1 MALKLYNTLTR
12 KIEVFKPIGKNIVKI
27 YSCGPTV
34 YDFAHIGNF
43 RAYICSDIL
52 VRYLEYKGFKVNQ
65 VMNITDVDDKTIKG
79 SRKEKVSLDE
89 FTKKYKKAFFEDLEA
104 LNIRKADIYPEAT
117 KTIKE
122 MVKIVKTLLDKGYAY
137 KGEDGSIY
145 FSVKN
150 FKDYGKLA
158 HIKTK
163 DLKAGARVK
172 QDEYDKEQA
181 NDFALWKAWDKDDG
195 DVFWETEIG
204 KGRPGWHIECSAM
217 SMKDLGPTFDIHTG
231 GIDLVF
237 PHHQNEIAQS
247 EAATG
252 KKFVNYWVHNEWL
265 LVDGKKM
272 SKSLGNFFTLRDL
285 LKKGYKQRAIR
296 YLLMSAHYRTQLN
309 FTEEAV
315 EASENAVQRLLDFV
329 TKLRE
334 LKARSDAKENSK
346 IPEMISSAREKFEA
360 AMDNDLN
367 IADALAAVFDFVKDI
382 NKLIAD
388 NNVGDENAAEIEA
401 FMLRLNNVLG
411 VLEKEEEKIPDK
423 IKELAEKRE
432 KARRAKDYKTA
443 DSARDELKK
452 KGYIIEDTPNG
463 PRVKRI

>member
-52 VRYLEYKGFKVNQ
+52 VRYL
-65 VMNITDVDDKTIKG
+65 
-79 SRKEKVSLDE
+79 
-89 FTKKYKKAFFEDLEA
+89 KYKKAFFEDLEA
-104 LNIRKADIYPEAT
+104 LNIRKADVYPDAT
-117 KTIKE
+117 KAIKE
-122 MVKIVKTLLDKGYAY
+122 MVDIIKTLLDKGYAY
-137 KGEDGSIY
+137 KGEDGSTY
-145 FSVKN
+145 FSVKK

-195 DVFWETEIG
+195 DVFWETEVG

-247 EAATG
+247 EASTG

-285 LKKGYKQRAIR
+285 LKKGCKPRAIR

-315 EASENAVQRLLDFV
+315 EAAENAVQRLLDFV

-411 VLEKEEEKIPDK
+411 VLGEEEKIPEE
-423 IKELAEKRE
+423 IKGLAEKRE
-432 KARRAKDYKTA
+432 KARKAKDYKTA

-452 KGYIIEDTPNG
+452 KGYIIEDTKEG
-463 PRVKRI
+463 PRIKRI